1 MSAGAKVT
9 IVTGGSRGIGAAT
22 AKACAGAG
30 HKVAVNYVASAKAAE
45 SVVEA
50 IRAGGGTAIAVK
62 ANTADEAEVIAMFE
76 RVERELGP
84 VTGLVNNAGIHGPRA
99 RLDQLSAAEIDDVL
113 AINVKGCFLCARE
126 AVKRMSRKHG
136 GNGGAIVN
144 VSSGSA
150 HLGDPGN
157 GVIYAA
163 SKGAVNSLTIGLS
176 QEVVGEGIRVNAVA
190 PGLTET
196 DMPPKDK
203 IAQGAKTIPIGRVG
217 QPHEIAAAILWLL
230 SDEAS
235 YVSGANI
242 RAAGGKL

>member
-9 IVTGGSRGIGAAT
+9 LVTGGSRGIGAAT
-22 AKACAGAG
+22 AKACAAAG
-30 HKVAVNYVASAKAAE
+30 HKVAVNYVANAEAAE
-45 SVVEA
+45 RVVAE
-50 IRAGGGTAIAVK
+50 IRAAGGNAIAVK
-62 ANTADEAEVIAMFE
+62 ADTANEAKVVAMFE
-76 RVERELGP
+76 RVEAELGP
-84 VTGLVNNAGIHGPRA
+84 LTGLVNNGGIHGPRG
-99 RLDQLSAAEIDDVL
+99 RLDALTAAEIDQVL

-126 AVKRMSRKHG
+126 AVKHMSTKYG
-136 GNGGAIVN
+136 GQGGAIVN

-150 HLGDPGN
+150 HLGDPGG

-190 PGLTET
+190 PGITDT

-203 IAQGAKTIPIGRVG
+203 IATAGSFVPMGRAG
-217 QPHEIAAAILWLL
+217 KPDEIAAAILWLL
-230 SDEAS
+230 SDAAS

-242 RAAGGKL
+242 RAAGGRL